1 MRNLEFV
8 LDWCWDQDATQE
20 EVYNRGLRER
30 VAWVLDGFNT
40 TILMYGQTGSGKTHT
55 MFGPDDVLDINTF
68 ATSDRSL
75 HGVMPRACT
84 QVRLP

>member
-40 TILMYGQTGSGKTHT
+40 TILMYGQTGSGKTHVRQ
-55 MFGPDDVLDINTF
+55 PASIPS
-68 ATSDRSL
+68 TSGL
-75 HGVMPRACT
+75 
-84 QVRLP
+84 L